1 MQCQVIYWDD
11 HTCPPLV
18 MKREGR
24 GKKTSAPKR
33 ETAALPESLPMK
45 PPAPIKFTVNSM
57 EKEDAKV

>member
-1 MQCQVIYWDD
+1 
-11 HTCPPLV
+11 

-45 PPAPIKFTVNSM
+45 PPAPIKFTVNSK
-57 EKEDAKV
+57 EKEHVKV